1 MTNTSSATR
10 RSRNLASIAVLSC
23 SLLLLAG
30 CSSATS
36 NASPGDQSSASA
48 RSGQGGQNGRGGGF
62 GGNDPGRVSGEV
74 AAVNGKTLQIQDGE
88 SQTAVTYSSS
98 TTFLSRVTGKVSDI
112 SVGECVTVF
121 SSASDENATS
131 VTATSVT
138 ASAATKGDC
147 ESGFGGMGGGGGMSG
162 GGRGARPSAA
172 PSDAP
177 SGAPSGMPNSG
188 SRPRSGKVTA
198 VKGDTITVAATQARS
213 KDTTTLTVTTT
224 ADTTVTIT
232 KSAQASAAKVGMCA
246 TANGKADDTGAV
258 AAQSITV
265 YKAGDAGCGFRRGN
279 R

>member
-48 RSGQGGQNGRGGGF
+48 RSRGGGF
-62 GGNDPGRVSGEV
+62 GGSDPGRVSGEI

-98 TTFLSRVTGKVSDI
+98 TTFLSRVTGKESDI

-258 AAQSITV
+258 AARSITV
-265 YKAGDAGCGFRRGN
+265 YAAGDNGCGLRRGN

>member
-1 MTNTSSATR
+1 
-10 RSRNLASIAVLSC
+10 
-23 SLLLLAG
+23 
-30 CSSATS
+30 
-36 NASPGDQSSASA
+36 
-48 RSGQGGQNGRGGGF
+48 
-62 GGNDPGRVSGEV
+62 
-74 AAVNGKTLQIQDGE
+74 
-88 SQTAVTYSSS
+88 
-98 TTFLSRVTGKVSDI
+98 
-112 SVGECVTVF
+112 
-121 SSASDENATS
+121 
-131 VTATSVT
+131 
-138 ASAATKGDC
+138 
-147 ESGFGGMGGGGGMSG
+147 
-162 GGRGARPSAA
+162 
-172 PSDAP
+172 
-177 SGAPSGMPNSG
+177 MPNSG